1 MPWLWSSSISLSLRC
16 FTQDTKR
23 PRCELR
29 FGDSHQLLVGCCS
42 GLICVVHFCT
52 TQAANCQVAGIQ
64 CKTFVWL
71 ILKTLMTFPNLSSRP
86 VCSIKQK
93 NAALAG
99 FIRTH
104 QCSVLFSRWRDF
116 YFFLFLEFLSCD
128 QTVPHLKIKMKMH
141 FGSVTVLH
149 CRIVIFLFPV
159 TCGKYLKLSLKF
171 GLTFFEPTLVSL
183 QVQSLQ
189 RWCWLKRQA
198 HECCS
203 SSDLVL
209 R

>member
-1 MPWLWSSSISLSLRC
+1 MPWLWSSSISLRC

-42 GLICVVHFCT
+42 GFICVVHFCT

-116 YFFLFLEFLSCD
+116 YFFF
-128 QTVPHLKIKMKMH
+128 
-141 FGSVTVLH
+141 
-149 CRIVIFLFPV
+149 
-159 TCGKYLKLSLKF
+159 
-171 GLTFFEPTLVSL
+171 VSGISQL
-183 QVQSLQ
+183 
-189 RWCWLKRQA
+189 
-198 HECCS
+198 
-203 SSDLVL
+203 
-209 R
+209 